1 MDGLEQGVD
10 VGSIYG
16 AIVGIIA
23 LLAAVGGIGVAADKI
38 RDRRR

>member
-16 AIVGIIA
+16 AIIGIIA
-23 LLAAVGGIGVAADKI
+23 LLAIVGGIGIFFEGRDK
-38 RDRRR
+38 R

>member
-23 LLAAVGGIGVAADKI
+23 LLAAVGGVGILLDPQH
-38 RDRRR
+38 RRRK

>member
-16 AIVGIIA
+16 AIIGIIA
-23 LLAAVGGIGVAADKI
+23 LLAIVGGIGILLEGRDK
-38 RDRRR
+38 R